1 MYQILQP
8 RVVSEPSFTLH
19 APVSSPPDRRQSTP
33 PQRALPVLSHPRNL
47 TGVTNEPVLNMGWFA
62 GFWGPVHAECTR
74 ALQCCECATE
84 GARTKAEDLFGA
96 SKITAANN
104 MAIGAHFRSAAG
116 PDRPIQ
122 TIPDGLLSQAG
133 SDEILHSETGVQFQ
147 IGQKPKGNVLPA
159 GRWRRCTS
167 FITVSRRH
175 WALFL
180 PVVSAVGYP
189 SGFWWPS
196 LLMGARHRLGCGSG
210 DSAMSGG
217 WLLPLPGQS
226 PQFAR
231 PGVGSISCYM

>member
-1 MYQILQP
+1 
-8 RVVSEPSFTLH
+8 VV
-19 APVSSPPDRRQSTP
+19 AP
-33 PQRALPVLSHPRNL
+33 A
-47 TGVTNEPVLNMGWFA
+47 
-62 GFWGPVHAECTR
+62 
-74 ALQCCECATE
+74 
-84 GARTKAEDLFGA
+84 
-96 SKITAANN
+96 
-104 MAIGAHFRSAAG
+104 SAA
-116 PDRPIQ
+116 PADSPLLCCDIQ
-122 TIPDGLLSQAG
+122 DLGYPGAVASNGRVEFRAAPEALARCNVNLRRTVHEQDERMAGEMRVEACLAGDSRNSTCGRIGICVQSRYGSQVGLLWKSQAG